1 MIFFVNNTK
10 RQYVY
15 PGEAEGESISEIFE
29 DAGWNCTREN
39 IIIVTDVERYES
51 RGYRDVM
58 ESDSSSEP
66 SESESESESEGETES
81 ESESE
86 SEVDTS
92 DEIEAFM
99 DSLRRRD
106 SEETLPDTTTWSL
119 P

>member
-15 PGEAEGESISEIFE
+15 AGEAEGESISEIFE
-29 DAGWNCTREN
+29 EAGWNCAREN
-39 IIIVTDVERYES
+39 IIMVADVERYEN

-66 SESESESESEGETES
+66 SESESDSEVSDSEESESEL
-81 ESESE
+81 
-86 SEVDTS
+86 DTS
-92 DEIEAFM
+92 DEIDAFM
-99 DSLRRRD
+99 ENLRRRD
-106 SEETLPDTTTWSL
+106 SEETITDTTTWSL

>member
-15 PGEAEGESISEIFE
+15 AGEAEGESISEIFE
-29 DAGWNCTREN
+29 EAGWNCTREN
-39 IIIVTDVERYES
+39 IIMVRDVERYEN

-66 SESESESESEGETES
+66 SESESESDSEES
-81 ESESE
+81 ESEL
-86 SEVDTS
+86 DTS
-92 DEIEAFM
+92 DEIDAFM
-99 DSLRRRD
+99 ENLRRRD
-106 SEETLPDTTTWSL
+106 SEETITDTTTWSL

>member
-1 MIFFVNNTK
+1 MMIFFVNNTK

-15 PGEAEGESISEIFE
+15 AGEAEGESISEIFE
-29 DAGWNCTREN
+29 EAGWNCTREN
-39 IIIVTDVERYES
+39 IIMVTDVERYEN
-51 RGYRDVM
+51 RGYRDVV

-66 SESESESESEGETES
+66 S

-106 SEETLPDTTTWSL
+106 SEETLTDTTTWSL